1 MSNIQKIDP
10 QNAEVASVTDMGS
23 AMVSMFERVILDA
36 SVPVERIEK
45 MMEMQERWEDRQ
57 AEKAFEKAIAA
68 AKSEIKPIIKNR
80 AGHNSKYA
88 DLSAIAKDVDPILAT
103 HGLSYRHETSQENGI
118 SVTCILSHSEG
129 HKVRTTLTAEADKS
143 GSKNSIQAIGSTI
156 TYLQRYTLVL
166 SLGLATSED
175 DDGNAAGNGE
185 TITADQMQKVLDLIE
200 DTETD
205 TAAFCQYLKI
215 PSIKEMPLTKFGAAL
230 KALEAKKAKG
240 KAND

>member
-1 MSNIQKIDP
+1 MSNIQKIEP
-10 QNAEVASVTDMGS
+10 QDTEVASVTDMGS

-129 HKVRTTLTAEADKS
+129 HKARTTLTAEADKS

-185 TITADQMQKVLDLIE
+185 TITEGQMSHLLELVE
-200 DTETD
+200 ETGTDTER
-205 TAAFCQYLKI
+205 FCKYLKVK
-215 PSIKEMPLTKFGAAL
+215 SIAEMPMATYGSAIA
-230 KALEAKKAKG
+230 ALEAKKG
-240 KAND
+240 KAKSND